1 MGSRSTAETQWNL
14 RRSSFAGGG
23 GKDGSVET
31 SLTQG
36 SSSFLGVHIV
46 SVTSSETAWDFQGD
60 ICLLGTETQCP
71 ECDAVNQSPRTKED
85 VFLNGAHRNGET
97 QGGRAAFCIFEE
109 YTHNFPLHSFSL
121 NNVLCALKLSPP
133 IPFEVSISSGL

>member
-1 MGSRSTAETQWNL
+1 MGSRSIAETQWNL
-14 RRSSFAGGG
+14 KRWSFAGGG

-31 SLTQG
+31 SPTQ
-36 SSSFLGVHIV
+36 SSFSLGVHIV
-46 SVTSSETAWDFQGD
+46 SVTSSETTWDFQGD
-60 ICLLGTETQCP
+60 ICLLGTETQRP

-85 VFLNGAHRNGET
+85 VLLNGVHRNGET
-97 QGGRAAFCIFEE
+97 QGERAAFCIFEE